1 MGEVIN
7 LAGKEIIADYVTT
20 NEKGQDVSL
29 FQAATM
35 KKTQKVI
42 EDTNKYTQGRI
53 NNLSDDVDGLSGDL
67 SNLSDDVDDLSGDLS
82 DLSGDVSTLSGN
94 VTSLS
99 GTVTN
104 ISNNRAKIGTR
115 VQAEEG
121 YDYLHVYAYNPLK
134 AYSLSWGADYYV
146 NTGYVSANGQT
157 CPVYIP
163 GKRVSYLVSGFS
175 KGTWAILIRKL
186 SVLDEAWSIDVLLPE
201 PNSSNIMQW
210 KKPDGTV
217 VNLDTDAWVIGSFV
231 YDSLDGIT
239 SLNIN
244 NEAATP
250 AGFLKNRFLQI
261 MNDCDG
267 VDTTDFTN
275 WAIAMKCDAIF
286 KRLAALEMFTNRLK
300 AIEGF
305 FDSIKVTGNSEFKGV
320 VRTTALYTTLR
331 SDDPGASYT
340 LSLGATQYF
349 NWTTFRSTL
358 ASAYPSAGYYS
369 VTGTYPIMRV
379 GSGDIEFSSGWQHI
393 TSDNPY
399 SLYSYT
405 AQRNQ
410 RLKVSCYATGSSR
423 SLLVCD
429 RYRQTVYASQNN
441 ISTSPTT
448 FTFDVSSG
456 TTYYFCLGSGSST
469 IEMRLYDDYS
479 QFGSDYAFMDSSYG
493 IHTYSGYVQGS
504 LTVGSYVAT
513 ALYKWAGMGSASGGG
528 EAINTSVIT
537 IVPEDGSGDY
547 TSKQV
552 AFISWTSAS
561 ALRIIFST
569 PSLPE
574 KTIST
579 SEYYRSMS
587 GTITLISVSDS
598 VVSATITPKDSL
610 QNIGASTDEWNE
622 GWFKQVYA
630 NGVSLGS
637 ARALKENIRLF
648 TGNALQIINNTE
660 VVNFN
665 YKNDEKKE
673 TKIGFIADD
682 TPEEIAGE
690 GHDRMKID
698 HCVAVLIKAVQE
710 LAAKVSDLESK
721 IS

>member
-7 LAGKEIIADYVTT
+7 LAGKEIIADHITT
-20 NEKGQDVSL
+20 NENGQGVPL

-42 EDTNKYTQGRI
+42 EDTDKHTQGRI
-53 NNLSDDVDGLSGDL
+53 DDLSG
-67 SNLSDDVDDLSGDLS
+67 DVDDLSGDLR
-82 DLSGDVSTLSGN
+82 DLSGDVSALSGN
-94 VTSLS
+94 VTD
-99 GTVTN
+99 
-104 ISNNRAKIGTR
+104 ISNNRAKIGAR
-115 VQAEEG
+115 VQAEDG
-121 YDYLHVYAYNPLK
+121 YDYLNVYAYNPLK

-157 CPVYIP
+157 CPVFIP

-217 VNLDTDAWVIGSFV
+217 VNLDTDAWIIGSFI

-267 VDTTDFTN
+267 VDTTDFAN

-286 KRLAALEMFTNRLK
+286 KRLAALEIFTNRLK

-305 FDSIKVTGNSEFKGV
+305 FDSIKVTGNSEFQGV

-340 LSLGATQYF
+340 LSLGPTQYF
-349 NWTTFRSTL
+349 NWATFHSIL

-379 GSGDIEFSSGWQHI
+379 GSGDMEFTSGWQHI
-393 TSDNPY
+393 GNYQPVAY
-399 SLYSYT
+399 YSYT
-405 AQRNQ
+405 AQRSQ
-410 RLKVSCYATGSSR
+410 RIKVVCYANDS
-423 SLLVCD
+423 D
-429 RYRQTVYASQNN
+429 RNIGVYNSNRQISYASASN
-441 ISTSPTT
+441 ISTNIDYPTV
-448 FTFDVSSG
+448 FTFDATAG
-456 TTYYFCLGSGSST
+456 TTYYFCKSTSSSDT
-469 IEMRLYDDYS
+469 RMISYRVYDDHS

-493 IHTYSGYVQGS
+493 IHTYSGYSVGP
-504 LTVGSYVAT
+504 LTVGNYTAT

-561 ALRIIFST
+561 ALRIIFAD
-569 PSLPE
+569 PNIPE

-587 GTITLISVSDS
+587 GTITLISASDS
-598 VVSATITPKDSL
+598 VVAATITPKDNL
-610 QNIGASTDEWNE
+610 QNIGANGNQWNE
-622 GWFKQVYA
+622 GWFKKVYS
-630 NGVSLGS
+630 NGVELSS
-637 ARALKENIRLF
+637 ARALKENIHPF
-648 TGNALQIINNTE
+648 TGDALQIINNTE